1 MKIISVMRMERL
13 IKVMRNMKILR
24 RFTQEGVEMYI
35 CTVLCTQSVIAIDEI
50 IMRMVSKLGEVQ
62 VIRFVREFRK
72 SER

>member
-35 CTVLCTQSVIAIDEI
+35 CTVLCTKSVIAIDEI
-50 IMRMVSKLGEVQ
+50 MRMVRKMGEVQ
-62 VIRFVREFRK
+62 VIHFVREFRK